1 MVELLLTLSAI
12 DKIPDNNDFDSIVAL
27 VPHARKGV
35 WLIAFYYMYKHE
47 TNIITIQC
55 IMY

>member
-1 MVELLLTLSAI
+1 MLSTI

-27 VPHARKGV
+27 VPHALRRV
-35 WLIAFYYMYKHE
+35 WLFAFYYMYKHV